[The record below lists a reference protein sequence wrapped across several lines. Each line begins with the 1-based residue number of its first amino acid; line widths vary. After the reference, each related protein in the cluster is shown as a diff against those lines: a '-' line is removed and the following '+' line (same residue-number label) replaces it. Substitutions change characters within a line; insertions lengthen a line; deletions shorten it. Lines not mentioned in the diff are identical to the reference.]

1 MNGGGEPAGD
11 RLARVFLGRVLE
23 PGDEV
28 GGQWV
33 RERGVPE
40 VVRRLRDDG

>member
-33 RERGVPE
+33 RERGVPDRKS
-40 VVRRLRDDG
+40 VV